1 MQVAVRTA
9 SKGTSIAL
17 WLHELFAVYARKRQG
32 KTAKKVVEIYQAVE
46 FRKGCDMPVEC
57 RVGLSEKELEDI
69 WVHGVFYAPASVIR
83 RANVARVAKG
93 PVYISK
99 RQ

>member
-1 MQVAVRTA
+1 MQVAVRMP

-17 WLHELFAVYARKRQG
+17 WLHEFFAVYARKREG
-32 KTAKKVVEIYQAVE
+32 KTTKKEVEIYQALE

-69 WVHGVFYAPASVIR
+69 
-83 RANVARVAKG
+83 
-93 PVYISK
+93 
-99 RQ
+99 